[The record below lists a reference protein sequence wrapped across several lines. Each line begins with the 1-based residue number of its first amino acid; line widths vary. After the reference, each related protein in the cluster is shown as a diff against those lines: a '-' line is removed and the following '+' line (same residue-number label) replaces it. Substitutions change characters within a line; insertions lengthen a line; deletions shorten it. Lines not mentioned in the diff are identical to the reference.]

1 MFLFF
6 ANYSRWI
13 PVQLRDMTFL
23 PAKLN
28 DDFSMFWTVCQ
39 RQTRGF
45 TLAIPIDQVHKQEK
59 SKVRG
64 KGGVVGLT
72 DNPTALQRWAIVGP
86 EQARLTAQFER
97 VPDISRKYRI

>member
-6 ANYSRWI
+6 ANYSRWK
-13 PVQLRDMTFL
+13 PVHLRDITSL
-23 PAKLN
+23 LAKLRN
-28 DDFSMFWTVCQ
+28 DFSKFWTVCQ

-45 TLAIPIDQVHKQEK
+45 TLAIPIDQVHKQEN

-72 DNPTALQRWAIVGP
+72 DNPLYFCGGQ
-86 EQARLTAQFER
+86 L
-97 VPDISRKYRI
+97 